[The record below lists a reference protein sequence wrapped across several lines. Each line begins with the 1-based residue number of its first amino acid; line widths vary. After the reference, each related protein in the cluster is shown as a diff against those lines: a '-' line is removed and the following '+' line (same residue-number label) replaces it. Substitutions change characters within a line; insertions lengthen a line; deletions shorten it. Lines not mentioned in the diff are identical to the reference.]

1 MTETLLESTP
11 HDQGTESQFRRRMA
25 IGLVAALL
33 FTGIVLSGYAYLRK
47 RHEQHTQ
54 LAAAEY
60 EKSLAGPSRG
70 PVRAEIR
77 VDDAMI
83 KGDQILIG
91 GAVKNISSDN
101 LTGLSV
107 DLELKR
113 RRDGTPEKFSVP
125 VTPVQL
131 SAQQEGHYS
140 LQVRSAD
147 YSNVKL
153 VALKGSGDVAIIYN
167 ILPGQKRP
175 PERLE
180 PKESVGKRPAS
191 RDEFYNT
198 PDNPGRLR

>member
-11 HDQGTESQFRRRMA
+11 HDEGTESQFRRRMA
-25 IGLVAALL
+25 LGVIAALL
-33 FTGIVLSGYAYLRK
+33 VSGLVFSGYAYLRK
-47 RHEQHTQ
+47 RHEQQTQ
-54 LAAAEY
+54 LAAAEH
-60 EKSLAGPSRG
+60 EKSLTPPARG

-91 GAVKNISSDN
+91 GVVRNISSDN

-113 RRDGTPEKFSVP
+113 RRDGTPEKVSVP
-125 VTPVQL
+125 VAPTQL

-140 LQVRSAD
+140 LEVRSAD
-147 YSNVKL
+147 YSNVK
-153 VALKGSGDVAIIYN
+153 VVGLKETGDVAIIYN
-167 ILPGQKRP
+167 ALPGQKRP

-180 PKESVGKRPAS
+180 SKEGVVKRPGS
-191 RDEFYNT
+191 KDEFYNT